1 MLKQR
6 IITGI
11 ALVLLLLL
19 VIYALPRPLFT
30 VVIGAVVMLAAWEWT
45 MLSHFRD
52 TRKRVTYLASIVVLF
67 FVITLLPMHLS
78 IVLISTVSIVWWLL
92 ALVGIFRFQR
102 KPSTFRRNT
111 EILNLLGLLV
121 LLPFWFSL
129 VMLNSGSVVYDAAH
143 PVLLFAIILVA
154 LADTTAYFVGR
165 KWGKHKLASQVSPGK
180 SWEGLL
186 GAMAAVMVI
195 VIPLGM
201 LFGIS
206 ALSKLDL
213 IVLGFITVIAA
224 LIGDLFES
232 VVKRIAGVKDSGTLL
247 PGHGGILDRIDA
259 YTAAIPIFMAVYFA
273 LAG

>member
-1 MLKQR
+1 VLKQR

-11 ALVLLLLL
+11 VLVLLLLL
-19 VIYALPRPLFT
+19 VIYALPRLLFT
-30 VVIGAVVMLAAWEWT
+30 VVVGAVVMLAAWEWT
-45 MLSHFRD
+45 ALSNFRD
-52 TRKRVTYLASIVVLF
+52 TRKRVIYLISIAVLF
-67 FVITLLPMHLS
+67 IVIMQLPLHS
-78 IVLISTVSIVWWLL
+78 AIVLISTVSIVWWLC
-92 ALVGIFRFQR
+92 AAIGIFKFQR
-102 KPSTFRRNT
+102 KPSSFKRNT
-111 EILNLLGLLV
+111 EVLNLIGLVV
-121 LLPFWFSL
+121 LIPFWFSL
-129 VMLNSGSVVYDAAH
+129 ATLNSGYVVYDAVH

-165 KWGKHKLASQVSPGK
+165 KWGKHKLANEVSPGK

-213 IVLGFITVIAA
+213 LLLGFITVVAA

-232 VVKRIAGVKDSGTLL
+232 VVKRIAGVKDSGNLL
-247 PGHGGILDRIDA
+247 PGHGGVLDRIDA
-259 YTAAIPIFMAVYFA
+259 YTAAIPIFMATYFA